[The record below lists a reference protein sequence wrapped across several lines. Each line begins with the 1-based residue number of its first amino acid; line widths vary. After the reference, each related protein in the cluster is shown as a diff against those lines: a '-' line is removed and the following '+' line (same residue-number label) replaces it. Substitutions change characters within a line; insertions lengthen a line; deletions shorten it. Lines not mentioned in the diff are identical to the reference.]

1 MKFKRSIYLFTII
14 LISFSACKKVPLTG
28 RKQLILLSESEVRGM
43 ALTSYNE
50 FLTTNKVVS
59 NSTDAERVKTIGNKI
74 AIAVAQYMQQK
85 GLSESIAGYKWEFNL
100 VEDKTVNAWCMPG
113 GKVVIYTGILP
124 VCKDDNGLAVVM
136 GHEIAHAIAQHSN
149 ERMSQQYVQQFGA
162 MGVDVAMS
170 QKPQQTR
177 ELANVA
183 FGIGSTV
190 LGTLPFSRTQES
202 EADRIGLTFMAMAG
216 YDPKAAPEFWK
227 RMSAQS
233 GKQSGSDFLS
243 THPSDEKR
251 IANIQKYLPEAL
263 VFYNK

>member
-1 MKFKRSIYLFTII
+1 VKNLIFILLGVILSI
-14 LISFSACKKVPLTG
+14 SSCKKVPLTG
-28 RKQLILLSESEVRGM
+28 RKQLILLSETEVRGM

-50 FLTTNKVVS
+50 FLSTNKVISVNKDS
-59 NSTDAERVKTIGNKI
+59 ERVKNIGNKI
-74 AIAVAQYMQQK
+74 AVAVTEYMKMK

-124 VCKDDNGLAVVM
+124 ICADDNGLAVVM

-162 MGVDVAMS
+162 IGLNVALS
-170 QKPQQTR
+170 QQPQQTR
-177 ELANVA
+177 EMANQA

-216 YDPKAAPEFWK
+216 FDPKAAPEFWK

-233 GKQSGSDFLS
+233 GNKSGSDFLS
-243 THPSDEKR
+243 THPSDAKR

-263 VFYNK
+263 AYYKK